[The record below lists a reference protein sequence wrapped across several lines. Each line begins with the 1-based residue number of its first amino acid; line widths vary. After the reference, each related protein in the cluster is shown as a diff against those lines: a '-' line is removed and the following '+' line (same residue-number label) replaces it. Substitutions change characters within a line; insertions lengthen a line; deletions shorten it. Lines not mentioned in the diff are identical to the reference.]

1 MVLLSLS
8 EAIFIDIETTHNL
21 HMSSRVCDDI
31 NFLLMF
37 FSKQTKG
44 VLHAKHL
51 LTTRRPGPLA
61 IWNY

>member
-37 FSKQTKG
+37 FFKQTKG

-51 LTTRRPGPLA
+51 LST
-61 IWNY
+61 